1 LKPVHGPAR
10 LRGVRTKLPGP
21 IDATTLPGD
30 TNGLHLRTA
39 SCVYYKDNRTPSL
52 KFSTDIKDFLEV
64 YKQSTVT
71 WVNCPVDDV
80 RKNACE
86 VAQAF
91 GFTAS
96 MIDRLLH
103 GRYSASVD
111 DDTEF
116 GMMLPAVVMDS
127 GKVGTHV
134 VFVLIKEGLILTIHG
149 RHVTRFARFIR
160 YAEVFI
166 KKIHPDWS
174 RADQL
179 TMVLLRLIDENN
191 RRNFM
196 TLKAMTGE
204 VDNLQRAFANE
215 NLGIAKVAMKVQRI
229 RHTLVKLL
237 SVLWEN
243 YDIMRILQQG
253 DIMLLSTRP
262 ELLDKF
268 NKIKTEN
275 SRYIQLGENLA
286 NIIGSGAEAMQD
298 YYQIRL
304 VRMNNVLSFAST
316 WLGILGTIF
325 LVPNTLATAMSVSS
339 YNLGPGDAWWYT
351 ILLIVATALSS
362 VATFLVIRKM
372 WDVTLESI
380 EKRRMVLMAPTR
392 R

>member
-1 LKPVHGPAR
+1 M
-10 LRGVRTKLPGP
+10 
-21 IDATTLPGD
+21 D
-30 TNGLHLRTA
+30 
-39 SCVYYKDNRTPSL
+39 
-52 KFSTDIKDFLEV
+52 DI
-64 YKQSTVT
+64 
-71 WVNCPVDDV
+71 
-80 RKNACE
+80 RKNAAE

-91 GFTAS
+91 GFTAA
-96 MIDRLLH
+96 MIEKLLH
-103 GRYSASVD
+103 GRYSAFAD

-116 GMMLPAVVMDS
+116 GMMVPAVVMDGS
-127 GKVGTHV
+127 NVVTHV
-134 VFVLIKEGLILTIHG
+134 VFILIKEGLILTIHD

-166 KKIHPDWS
+166 KKTHHDWS
-174 RADQL
+174 KTDQL
-179 TMVLLRLIDENN
+179 TMILLRLIDENN
-191 RRNFM
+191 RRNFN
-196 TLKAMTGE
+196 TIKSMTGE

-215 NLGIAKVAMKVQRI
+215 NLGIAKVAIKIQRV

-243 YDIMRILQQG
+243 YDIMRVLQQG
-253 DIMLLSTRP
+253 DIMLLSSRP

-268 NKIKTEN
+268 NRIMTEN
-275 SRYIQLGENLA
+275 STYIQLGENLA

-304 VRMNNVLSFAST
+304 VRLNNVLSFAST

-325 LVPNTLATAMSVSS
+325 LVPNTLATIMSASS
-339 YNLGPGDAWWYT
+339 FNLGPAAALWYT
-351 ILLIVATALSS
+351 ILLFVVTALSS
-362 VATFLVIRKM
+362 VATYVIIRKM